1 MRPEEI
7 EQGWPMTR
15 GGRRFRQLVVDPLG
29 HETYRTMIRETY
41 PAQLE
46 RVGPGWLERWGAE
59 VDWTATEVYAE
70 ARREGWARD
79 RVAAAGKSWVTHM
92 AKFSGAVLRR
102 ETPSDG
108 ANRMAR
114 TLEAALRDEAP
125 GFSLPV
131 AGGPPGFDARAPRP
145 PVPGDE

>member
-41 PAQLE
+41 SAQLE
-46 RVGPGWLERWGAE
+46 RVGPGWLERWGHE
-59 VDWTATEVYAE
+59 LEPTI
-70 ARREGWARD
+70 
-79 RVAAAGKSWVTHM
+79 
-92 AKFSGAVLRR
+92 RR

-145 PVPGDE
+145 PAPGDE

>member
-7 EQGWPMTR
+7 EQGWTMTR
-15 GGRRFRQLVVDPLG
+15 GGRQFRQLVVDPLS
-29 HETYRTMIRETY
+29 HETWRRIIRDTFPTTLSKVSRTW
-41 PAQLE
+41 AE
-46 RVGPGWLERWGAE
+46 RYGRE

-79 RVAAAGKSWVTHM
+79 RVAAAGHSWETHM

-131 AGGPPGFDARAPRP
+131 AGGPPSFRTPDA
-145 PVPGDE
+145 